1 MRPHIAQANHTLVLE
16 WAWKGSH
23 ELKNMKS
30 HLLTYLFS
38 VGTMCRSQEYSQSLA
53 LSFQTEGKK
62 VYILSHL
69 TSTDLD

>member
-30 HLLTYLFS
+30 HLLIYLVWGPCAEVKNTRSRWRSHFRLKARKFTY
-38 VGTMCRSQEYSQSLA
+38 
-53 LSFQTEGKK
+53 
-62 VYILSHL
+62 
-69 TSTDLD
+69 